1 MMKDNLISPVSVHA
15 PVGVIKP
22 SEPRASSGRV
32 EPPAPVTDGKTLPP
46 RGGAE
51 VQERDFSTVVQSLN
65 DYAQSV
71 KRDLQFSMDETSG
84 RTVITVRDS
93 ESDEI
98 IRQIPPESATALE
111 SYLRSEGRLESF
123 GLLEKA

>member
-1 MMKDNLISPVSVHA
+1 MIKDSLISPVPATAVR
-15 PVGVIKP
+15 P
-22 SEPRASSGRV
+22 SEPRLAGGRV
-32 EPPAPVTDGKTLPP
+32 EPPAQLPGGNELP
-46 RGGAE
+46 RREVAE
-51 VQERDFSTVVQSLN
+51 VPDRDLSTVVSSLN
-65 DYAQSV
+65 DYAQNV
-71 KRDLQFSMDETSG
+71 KRELQFSMDETSG

-98 IRQIPPESATALE
+98 IRQIPPESAIALE

>member
-1 MMKDNLISPVSVHA
+1 MKDNLINPVPVHA
-15 PVGVIKP
+15 PVGIIKP

-46 RGGAE
+46 REVAA
-51 VQERDFSTVVQSLN
+51 VQEKDFSTVVKSLN
-65 DYAQSV
+65 DYAQSL
-71 KRDLQFSMDETSG
+71 KRDLQFSMDEKSG

-98 IRQIPPESATALE
+98 IRQIPPESAIALE